1 MKMHFDPLR
10 FDLLADCFI
19 LNVKLQHVSVLTASP
34 SKGKCF
40 QRFLTAL
47 CSLDSDPSLSLC
59 RICGQ

>member
-19 LNVKLQHVSVLTASP
+19 LNVKLQLVSVLTVNP

-40 QRFLTAL
+40 ERFFTAL
-47 CSLDSDPSLSLC
+47 CSPDSDPLLSLC